1 VRPGDAD
8 YLNASRNSARLI
20 RERFGHVPTQLHRHV
35 AFALRRETLAR
46 IEADFAEA
54 FAGFRANRFR
64 RSTDVNLTS
73 FLYHHFAIA
82 TGEAVAAECDSMLVK
97 PQDVRWRAQLGKATK
112 RRPALL
118 CINEGGDMR
127 PSVVWESS
135 VQEFMQDA
143 FPKTASWEI

>member
-35 AFALRRETLAR
+35 AFALRRATLAR

-82 TGEAVAAECDSMLVK
+82 TGEAVAAESDSMLVK
-97 PQDVRWRAQLGKATK
+97 PQDVRWRAQLA
-112 RRPALL
+112 RIAEAPPEIV

-127 PSVVWESS
+127 PSGIWEAS
-135 VQEFMQDA
+135 VLSFMQDA
-143 FPKTASWEI
+143 FPRKASWEI